1 MIKVRRSDERGHAD
15 HGWLDSH
22 HTFSFASYLDPEHM
36 GFGPLRVLN
45 EDRVAPGQG
54 FGSHPH
60 RDMEIISVVVEG
72 GLEHKDSIG
81 SGSVLR
87 PGDVQV
93 MSAGSGVVHSEF
105 NASKTDPVHFLQIW
119 IEPAEGGGEPTY
131 RERHFDDEALRG
143 RLACIASEDG
153 RDGSMTIGRDVR
165 VHRGTLGQGD
175 GASLPLGPGRGAWV
189 QVVRGEVQVAGETLR
204 AGDGAA
210 VTAADALAVTS
221 TSDGTDLL
229 AFDVPI

>member
-1 MIKVRRSDERGHAD
+1 MIKVRRSEDRGHAD
-15 HGWLDSH
+15 HGWLDTH
-22 HTFSFASYLDPEHM
+22 HSFSFASYFDPAHM

-45 EDRVAPGQG
+45 EDRVDPGQG

-93 MSAGSGVVHSEF
+93 MSAGRGVVHSEF
-105 NASKTDPVHFLQIW
+105 NASRTEPVHFLQIW
-119 IEPAEGGGEPTY
+119 IEPAEPGGEPTY
-131 RERHFDDEALRG
+131 REHHFDDDALRG

-165 VHRGTLGQGD
+165 VHRAKLGD
-175 GASLPLGPGRGAWV
+175 GDGVSLALGEGRGAWV
-189 QVVRGEVQVAGETLR
+189 QVIDGEVRLGGETLR
-204 AGDGAA
+204 PGDGAA
-210 VTAADALAVTS
+210 VTGEDVLSLTS
-221 TSDGTDLL
+221 ASDSTDLL
-229 AFDVPI
+229 AFDVPV

>member
-1 MIKVRRSDERGHAD
+1 MIELRRSEDRGHAD
-15 HGWLDSH
+15 HGWLDTH
-22 HTFSFASYLDPEHM
+22 HTFSFASYFDPAHM

-54 FGSHPH
+54 FRSHPH

-105 NASKTDPVHFLQIW
+105 NASSTDPVHFLQIW
-119 IEPAEGGGEPTY
+119 IEPGQPGGEPTY
-131 RERHFDDEALRG
+131 RERHFDDDAVRG

-165 VHRGTLGQGD
+165 VHRAKLENGED
-175 GASLPLGPGRGAWV
+175 ASLALGEGRGAWV
-189 QVVRGEVQVAGETLR
+189 QVIAGEVRVGAETLGP
-204 AGDGAA
+204 GDGAA
-210 VTAADALAVTS
+210 VTDEAALSLSSA
-221 TSDGTDLL
+221 SDVTDLL
-229 AFDVPI
+229 VFDVPV